1 MSTHNF
7 VSCIASLTIC
17 LSSLFCLLLK
27 ESVPNFL
34 SIHFFPYQ
42 NTNRQP
48 SKGIPSLHGKSHAH
62 LKKFPHQ
69 SSSSSSS
76 SGSGSGGACKN
87 IKTSDI
93 HHSFSRRIHSLIF
106 SIIFFN
112 PFASNRLI
120 YQV

>member
-17 LSSLFCLLLK
+17 LSSLFCLVEK

-62 LKKFPHQ
+62 LKNSHISLLPPHPPLVLE
-69 SSSSSSS
+69 
-76 SGSGSGGACKN
+76 APA
-87 IKTSDI
+87 KT
-93 HHSFSRRIHSLIF
+93 
-106 SIIFFN
+106 
-112 PFASNRLI
+112 
-120 YQV
+120 